1 MSLLHRLKT
10 LNAKIFLVTAR
21 HPSIRD
27 QTILE
32 LQDIGIFPP
41 HYEQLLLCP
50 EKYRTSMKLVG
61 EWKRAARQQIA
72 NKYQMPILLTVGDQW
87 TDIISV
93 KSVKELQQLDDA
105 HGSQHTPWMLFRVE
119 DGIGFFGLKLKAN

>member
-1 MSLLHRLKT
+1 
-10 LNAKIFLVTAR
+10 
-21 HPSIRD
+21 
-27 QTILE
+27 
-32 LQDIGIFPP
+32 
-41 HYEQLLLCP
+41 
-50 EKYRTSMKLVG
+50 MKLVG